1 MASGFP
7 FRPAKRASAAA
18 AEPSGSDPAAYRPR
32 RRSTTLVRV
41 LLAILA
47 ALVLAWLVLFI
58 TKGRFLKHPFERVA
72 GSLLHRT
79 VAVAGD
85 FQLYFAPLDIK
96 FLAGGLTISNP
107 GWASRPNLFHAER
120 IDTRI
125 APLSLFFGKRRLRW
139 LDLSRGAID
148 LEWNA
153 QHTRNSWTFSD
164 EKGGKPFAL
173 PVIDRATLAG
183 TTVRYRDP
191 RMPFLADLSFETIRS
206 QDARIGGRVRFTGT
220 GTVRVT
226 PFTLTGA
233 LLSPDATAARGRN
246 QLLLRARAAG
256 NRIEVA
262 GTLPSLAE
270 VENVPLSVAARGKDV
285 SDLLEI
291 IGVIVPHTR
300 TYHLAAQMV
309 KSGPEYRFTR
319 MTGTFGDSDLAGG
332 FTVRD
337 LTPRVHLTADLVTR
351 RLDIVD
357 VAPFIGYNPDL
368 VASGVVVHVGG
379 APRLLPDAT
388 LRVAAL
394 ADFDA
399 DVRYKVG
406 VVRSRNVPLS
416 RIDLTLA
423 LDNSL
428 LRLSPLTFDMARGH
442 VSSDVTIDARRHP
455 AHTTYDIRLAPTP
468 MGRLLAGFGA
478 LEAGTTGMIKG
489 RLQLQGDGDSVHDSL
504 ASANGRIVFVLP
516 GGTFWM
522 RNVQL
527 AELDVGTYLQRLV
540 QNKLKEPVHINCG
553 LVAFSVRNGRASAD
567 PILIDTA
574 KNLITGRGSFSF
586 ADEALDLSFRGDGKK
601 ISLFSGQSPIG
612 LGGYFGAP
620 AINPVS
626 RQLLTR
632 AGIGVGL
639 GIVMPPAALL
649 AFVDPGDAQSA
660 ACGPILAGAKASAQ
674 RSTKGSALHDLA
686 TGQAKGT
693 SPRKKKFLGI
703 F

>member
-1 MASGFP
+1 MMSRFPSRSSRDDAASASG
-7 FRPAKRASAAA
+7 A
-18 AEPSGSDPAAYRPR
+18 GPR
-32 RRSTTLVRV
+32 HRRIWIILARIVLV
-41 LLAILA
+41 LLA
-47 ALVLAWLVLFI
+47 ALVLAWLILFI
-58 TKGRFLKHPFERVA
+58 TRGRFLKHPFERTV

-79 VAVAGD
+79 VTVAGD
-85 FQLYFAPLDIK
+85 FQLYFAPFDIK
-96 FLAGGLTISNP
+96 FVAIGLTVSNP
-107 GWASRPNLFHAER
+107 AWASRPNLFQAER

-125 APLSLFFGKRRLRW
+125 APLSLFFRRRRLRW

-153 QHTRNSWTFSD
+153 QHTQNSWTFD
-164 EKGGKPFAL
+164 DKKDGKPFVL

-191 RMPFLADLSFETIRS
+191 RMPFLADLGLETIRS
-206 QDARIGGRVRFTGT
+206 RDARIGDNVRFTGA
-220 GTVRVT
+220 GKVRVT
-226 PFTLTGA
+226 PFTVAGA

-246 QLLLRARAAG
+246 QLELRAHAAG
-256 NRIEVA
+256 NQIDVA

-270 VENVPLSVAARGKDV
+270 VENVPLTVAARGKDA
-285 SDLLEI
+285 SELLEI
-291 IGVIVPHTR
+291 IGVIVPRTR
-300 TYHLAAQMV
+300 SYHLAALLV
-309 KSGPEYRFTR
+309 KSGIEYRFTG
-319 MTGTFGDSDLAGG
+319 MTGTFGDSDLSGS

-337 LTPRVHLTADLVTR
+337 LTPRVHVSADLATR

-368 VASGVVVHVGG
+368 VARLGVKGAVTHVGG

-388 LRVAAL
+388 LRVDAL
-394 ADFDA
+394 GNFDA

-416 RIDLTLA
+416 RIDLTLS

-442 VSSDVTIDARRHP
+442 VSSDVTIDARRRP
-455 AHTTYDIRLAPTP
+455 AHTTYDIRLLPTP

-489 RLQLQGDGDSVHDSL
+489 RLQLQGDGDSVHASL
-504 ASANGRIVFVLP
+504 ATASGRIVFVMP

-527 AELDVGTYLQRLV
+527 AELDLGTYLQRLV
-540 QNKLKEPVHINCG
+540 QNKLKEPVHINRG
-553 LVAFSVRNGRASAD
+553 LVAFSVRGGRASAD

-574 KNLITGRGSFSF
+574 KNLITGQGSFSF
-586 ADEALDLSFRGDGKK
+586 ANEALELSFRGDGKK

-620 AINPVS
+620 TINS
-626 RQLLTR
+626 ISGKLLAR
-632 AGIGVGL
+632 AGVGVGL
-639 GIVMPPAALL
+639 GVLMPPAALL

-660 ACGPILAGAKASAQ
+660 ACGPVLAGGNASAQ
-674 RSTKGSALHDLA
+674 RSTKGSMLHDVA
-686 TGQAKGT
+686 AGQANGRT
-693 SPRKKKFLGI
+693 ARKKFLGI

>member
-1 MASGFP
+1 M
-7 FRPAKRASAAA
+7 
-18 AEPSGSDPAAYRPR
+18 
-32 RRSTTLVRV
+32 
-41 LLAILA
+41 LA
-47 ALVLAWLVLFI
+47 ALVLAWLILFI
-58 TKGRFLKHPFERVA
+58 TKGRFLKHPFERIA

-79 VAVAGD
+79 IAVTGD
-85 FQLYFAPLDIK
+85 FQLYFAPLDIR
-96 FLAGGLTISNP
+96 FVAEELTISNP
-107 GWASRPNLFHAER
+107 AWASRPHLFEAER

-125 APLSLFFGKRRLRW
+125 APLSLFFGRRRLRR

-153 QHTRNSWTFSD
+153 QHTQNSWTFGD
-164 EKGGKPFAL
+164 RKGGKPFAL
-173 PVIDRATLAG
+173 PVIDSATLVG

-191 RMPFLADLSFETIRS
+191 RMPLLANLALDTIRS
-206 QDARIGGRVRFTGT
+206 QDARIGSRVGFTGK

-226 PFTLTGA
+226 PFTVTGA
-233 LLSPDATAARGRN
+233 LLSPDATAARGKN
-246 QLLLRARAAG
+246 QLVLRAQAAG
-256 NRIEVA
+256 NRIDVA

-270 VENVPLSVAARGKDV
+270 VENVPLAVAARGKDV
-285 SDLLEI
+285 SELLEI
-291 IGVIVPHTR
+291 IGVIVPRTR

-309 KSGPEYRFTR
+309 KSGAEYRFTR
-319 MTGTFGDSDLAGG
+319 MTGSFGDSDLSGS

-337 LTPRVHLTADLVTR
+337 LTPRVHVTADLATH

-368 VASGVVVHVGG
+368 VASLGAKGAVTHVGG

-388 LRVAAL
+388 LRVDAL
-394 ADFDA
+394 GNFDA

-423 LDNSL
+423 LNNSL
-428 LRLSPLTFDMARGH
+428 LKLSPLTFDMARGH
-442 VSSDVTIDARRHP
+442 VSSDVTIDARRRP
-455 AHTTYDIRLAPTP
+455 AHTTYDISLSPTP

-478 LEAGTTGMIKG
+478 LEAGTTGTIKG
-489 RLQLQGDGDSVHDSL
+489 RLQLQGDGDSLHASL
-504 ASANGRIVFVLP
+504 ASADGRIVFVMP

-553 LVAFSVRNGRASAD
+553 LVAFSVRNGRANAD
-567 PILIDTA
+567 PILIDTT
-574 KNLITGRGSFSF
+574 KNLITGQGSFSF
-586 ADEALDLSFRGDGKK
+586 ANEALDLSFRGDGKK

-620 AINPVS
+620 TINPIS

-632 AGIGVGL
+632 AGVGVGL
-639 GIVMPPAALL
+639 GILVPPAALL

-660 ACGPILAGAKASAQ
+660 ACGPVLAGATASAQ
-674 RSTKGSALHDLA
+674 RSTKGRALHDI
-686 TGQAKGT
+686 TGGEAKPKA
-693 SPRKKKFLGI
+693 PRKKFLDI